1 MAMDEGAWIEDLGGE
16 APVEGP
22 HWLLDRRATVR
33 LVLASALA
41 LAFLFTGYV
50 RFAYGVW
57 TPVESPAVIDGYR
70 LADSAPVALAEV
82 RAWATIHDP
91 GPREPIVLEP
101 VLGRLPS
108 EWPCLGRAARRA
120 AIAGRS
126 LAAGGPG
133 SLSPLRATAG
143 RLTAWKA
150 AGAGSYRVG
159 GGSATC

>member
-91 GPREPIVLEP
+91 GPREPIMLEP
-101 VLGRLPS
+101 VLGRLPLS
-108 EWPCLGRAARRA
+108 GHAWDGRHV
-120 AIAGRS
+120 G
-126 LAAGGPG
+126 L
-133 SLSPLRATAG
+133 PLPAD
-143 RLTAWKA
+143 LWL
-150 AGAGSYRVG
+150 RVG
-159 GGSATC
+159 PDRYLRYERPPGA